1 MAPFFMR
8 PGWRQRREGAM
19 LWPILNARKPAMTQS
34 DDLTAQF
41 AFLAEADQLK
51 SVERANTL
59 IDLSRQE
66 NSAEHSWH
74 LTLYAMVLE
83 GQAPEGV
90 DINRVIRMLIL
101 HDLVEIDVG
110 DVPLHSEGGQ
120 AHGSAAVQLAEAQA
134 ARRIFG
140 LLPPAQGAAFL
151 SLWEEFEANQ
161 TPDGIFAKSLDRT
174 QPAIQNIASGAP
186 GWRQYNVSFEDLE
199 SRAGSKIA
207 HGLPAIWDWLR
218 PRVRAFFD

>member
-1 MAPFFMR
+1 MR
-8 PGWRQRREGAM
+8 EE
-19 LWPILNARKPAMTQS
+19 
-34 DDLTAQF
+34 DLTAQF

-74 LTLYAMVLE
+74 LTLFAMVLE
-83 GQAPEGV
+83 DQAPKGV

-110 DVPLHSEGGQ
+110 DVPLHSANGE
-120 AHGSAAVQLAEAQA
+120 AHGSAEIQLAEAA
-134 ARRIFG
+134 AADRIFG
-140 LLPPAQGAAFL
+140 MLPKAQGDAFL
-151 SLWEEFEANQ
+151 ALWQEFEANE
-161 TPDGIFAKSLDRT
+161 TPDAIFAKSLDRT

-186 GWRQYNVSFEDLE
+186 NWPKFNVTFDDLE

-207 HGLPAIWDWLR
+207 RGLPAVWDWLR